1 MLFVCSP
8 AIYSD
13 IALVVVWV
21 EAGVLLYDK
30 RMLHVIVTMCLECG
44 TLGEPFF
51 KSTIRLAQ
59 LK

>member
-21 EAGVLLYDK
+21 EAGVLLYVK
-30 RMLHVIVTMCLECG
+30 CMSLEYG
-44 TLGEPFF
+44 TLREPFF